1 MGCISLT
8 HPLCAQVRVWL
19 QDGLPPDAFS
29 IDNAIIVTHAQHWP
43 LFIDPQAQASKWV
56 RASEGRRGGLEVV
69 RMSEA
74 GRARRLESAVQFG
87 QAVLLEGVAQDLDP
101 ALEPLLLKTTFK
113 QVSCLR
119 VWAPIGWMLQ
129 GC

>member
-1 MGCISLT
+1 M
-8 HPLCAQVRVWL
+8 QVRVWL

-56 RASEGRRGGLEVV
+56 RASEARRGGLEVV
-69 RMSEA
+69 RMTEA

-113 QVSCLR
+113 QVRRLDGPTRKEIPRRGSR
-119 VWAPIGWMLQ
+119 RGGVRGSV
-129 GC
+129 